1 MDLSSAQWRKS
12 SRTSQEGG
20 QCVEVALI
28 NDDCDTAGSGLV
40 ER

>member
-20 QCVEVALI
+20 QCVEIAVV
-28 NDDCDTAGSGLV
+28 DDASPKSL
-40 ER
+40 